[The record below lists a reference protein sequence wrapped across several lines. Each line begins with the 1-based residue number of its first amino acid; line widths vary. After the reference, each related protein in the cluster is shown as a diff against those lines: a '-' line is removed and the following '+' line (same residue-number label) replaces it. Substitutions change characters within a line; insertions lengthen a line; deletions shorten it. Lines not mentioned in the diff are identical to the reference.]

1 MQEFLKIAIEFR
13 RLEINLQQKA
23 KVFRF
28 LIKISHSRL
37 ELINYFNFQKY
48 SSFQNVG
55 YPGGKSVFFKM
66 LINSKAKVMQIN
78 QRIVDK

>member
-28 LIKISHSRL
+28 LIKISPSRL
-37 ELINYFNFQKY
+37 ELINYFNF
-48 SSFQNVG
+48 
-55 YPGGKSVFFKM
+55 
-66 LINSKAKVMQIN
+66 
-78 QRIVDK
+78 